1 MGLCSDELRKLDDE
15 VIALRVPG
23 RRLHMVVPVVCEPPR
38 DIVLLV
44 ELLERGQMNFDIE
57 LGPNQVHSLL
67 QRAASP
73 LFKCRCL
80 CQILS
85 DFRSYLVRRFP
96 VEFACQLD

>member
-1 MGLCSDELRKLDDE
+1 MHVCSCRFHPGVHRSFVHVAKVGLCSDELRKLDDE

-44 ELLERGQMNFDIE
+44 ELLERGQMNLDIE

-73 LFKCRCL
+73 LFKCR
-80 CQILS
+80 
-85 DFRSYLVRRFP
+85 
-96 VEFACQLD
+96 